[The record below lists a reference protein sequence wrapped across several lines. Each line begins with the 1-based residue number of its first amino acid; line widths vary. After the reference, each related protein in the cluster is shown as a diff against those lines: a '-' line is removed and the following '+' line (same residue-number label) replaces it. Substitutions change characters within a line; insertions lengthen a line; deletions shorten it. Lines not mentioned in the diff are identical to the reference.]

1 VIFKQFLNKSSKKPS
16 SISSKII
23 NEKQESKN
31 VNIIGFKGSIIF
43 EKQKKNII
51 NEEKESSNVTSAK
64 KNINKKQ
71 ESKNLDIIEND
82 IGFKKSI
89 IFEKQRNKN
98 IDSSNVTSAKQAKT
112 TIDDKK
118 ETNIINLIDDIEY

>member
-1 VIFKQFLNKSSKKPS
+1 MKRKSH
-16 SISSKII
+16 
-23 NEKQESKN
+23 QMY
-31 VNIIGFKGSIIF
+31 
-43 EKQKKNII
+43 
-51 NEEKESSNVTSAK
+51 SAK

-98 IDSSNVTSAKQAKT
+98 KDSSNVTSTKHAKT